1 MALSLVTAAA
11 KCTLSVDITRFCVY
25 LRGMPLFTRRRLL
38 TGLGVIGAA
47 TGFGISRA
55 MPFTYYNGPVS
66 DHFDGTRF
74 FDANGMPPKSF
85 ADQWRWYRENN
96 RAQWPAH
103 VENEFADTPPA
114 RVDGNGWRISH
125 VGHATNLIQTAGLNI
140 LTDPVWSERAS
151 PFTFA
156 GPKRVCDPGI
166 AFDKL
171 PKIDIVLIT
180 HNHYDHLD
188 AATLMRLHARD
199 NPRMIVPLG
208 NDTIIKS
215 YDSEMRAEAYDWN
228 QRADLGNGL
237 ASTLLPARHW
247 SARGLRDRNKAL
259 WCAFV
264 IETPA
269 GKIYHAGDTGYGE
282 GRHFRE
288 AREKHGPFR
297 FGILPVG
304 AYEPRWFMRD
314 QHMNPDDAVKAFHD
328 LGIAFAL
335 GHHYGTFQLTDEAID
350 APVKAF
356 EIARIAANIAPDK
369 FRVLK
374 AGEVWEL

>member
-1 MALSLVTAAA
+1 MS
-11 KCTLSVDITRFCVY
+11 
-25 LRGMPLFTRRRLL
+25 PFTRRRLL

-47 TGFGISRA
+47 AGFGISRA
-55 MPFTYYNGPVS
+55 MPFTYYSGPLS
-66 DHFDGTRF
+66 DHFDGVRF
-74 FDANGMPPKSF
+74 TDPNGMPPKTF

-96 RAQWPAH
+96 KSAWPARI
-103 VENEFADTPPA
+103 ENEFSDTPPA
-114 RVDGNGWRISH
+114 RVNGNAWRIVH

-156 GPKRVCDPGI
+156 GPRRVRDPGI

-171 PKIDIVLIT
+171 PKIDIVLLT

-188 AATLMRLHARD
+188 AATLVKLHERD
-199 NPRMIVPLG
+199 APRIVTPLG
-208 NDTIIKS
+208 NDTILKS
-215 YDSEMRAEAYDWN
+215 YDNTMRAEAYDWHA
-228 QRADLGNGL
+228 RADLGNGL
-237 ASTLLPARHW
+237 AVTLLPARHW

-259 WCAFV
+259 WCAFA

-282 GRHFRE
+282 GKHFRE
-288 AREKHGPFR
+288 AREQHGPFH
-297 FGILPVG
+297 FAILPIG

-314 QHMNPDDAVKAFHD
+314 QHMNPDESVKAFND
-328 LGIAFAL
+328 LGVQQAL

-350 APVKAF
+350 APVKALI
-356 EIARIAANIAPDK
+356 EARAAANIAPEN
-369 FRVLK
+369 FRALK
-374 AGEVWEL
+374 PGEVWTL